1 MTTIALSHG
10 GTTTYAGVAPARRL
24 LVGTA
29 DGVVVLERTTAREGW
44 SVAHRALDGCHV
56 SALVT
61 PRPGLV
67 VAGVFHDTVHVSR
80 DDGETW
86 ERRGDGIAPANVY
99 SLAAVLR
106 GDRVRL
112 YAGTEPAHLFVSDD
126 LGASWRELPGLR
138 AVPSVPRWMFPAPP
152 HDAHV
157 KHIVPD
163 PGAPDVLY
171 ACIEQG
177 ALLRSR
183 DGGTTWHELS
193 GFDEDVHFFV
203 IDPRDSRKLYMSG
216 GNGCYASTD
225 AGATWTQRTSRTHAV
240 GGYPDTLVLWPRH
253 PDVMFLGAAAGD
265 PAVWRKTGHAGS
277 QVCQSH
283 DGGTTWVALPGFPRD
298 MAAAVEAMTLS
309 DADGVTSLY
318 VGTTAGDV
326 IASEDAG
333 VSWRTIA
340 SGLPAIAKFGH
351 DRALMGV

>member
-1 MTTIALSHG
+1 MSTIALSHG
-10 GTTTYAGVAPARRL
+10 GTTTFGGVAPAHRL

-29 DGVVVLERTTAREGW
+29 DGVVVLERNGAPDHWDVVR
-44 SVAHRALDGCHV
+44 RALPGCHV

-67 VAGVFHDTVHVSR
+67 VAGVFHDTVYVSD
-80 DDGETW
+80 DDGDTW
-86 ERRGDGIAPANVY
+86 EHRGAGIAPANVY
-99 SLAAVLR
+99 SLAALPHN
-106 GDRVRL
+106 GAVRL

-126 LGASWRELPGLR
+126 VGASWRELPGLR

-163 PGAPDVLY
+163 PGAADVLY

-177 ALLRSR
+177 ALLRTR
-183 DGGTTWHELS
+183 DGGASWHELS
-193 GFDEDVHFFV
+193 GFDEDVHFLV
-203 IDPRDSRKLYMSG
+203 LDPRDSRRMYMSG
-216 GNGCYASTD
+216 GNGCYASAD

-240 GGYPDTLVLWPRH
+240 GAYPDTLVLWPRD
-253 PDVMFLGAAAGD
+253 PEVMFLGAAAGD

-277 QVCQSH
+277 QVCQSR
-283 DGGTTWVALPGFPRD
+283 DGGLTWTALPGFPRG
-298 MAAAVEAMTLS
+298 MAAAIEAMTL
-309 DADGVTSLY
+309 ADVGGTVSLY

-326 IASEDAG
+326 VASEDGGA
-333 VSWRTIA
+333 SWRTIA